1 VVIGREDL
9 ATAKLQNTVKVR
21 FSLSDRIYYG
31 IVYALILFLL
41 ILVLYPM
48 IFILSSSFSSGAA
61 VSTGRVILWPVDVGI
76 GGYKKVFETST
87 VWIGYRNT
95 IFYTV
100 AGTAINIFMTMLVA
114 YPLARKDLVGRKL
127 IMFLFTFTMI
137 FNGGMIPTYLLMSNL
152 RLINTRSAML
162 LPGAINVMNMIITRT
177 FIQSTIPDTLLDA
190 AQIDGCD
197 DFRYLTAVVLPL
209 SKTIIA
215 VIGLYYAVYHWN
227 AYFNAFLYL
236 TDPDLYP
243 LQLYLREIL
252 LMNTMNTSQITD
264 PELEE
269 AMRGMADLIKY
280 ALIVVSTA
288 PILCVYPFIQKYLI
302 RGVMIG
308 AIKG

>member
-1 VVIGREDL
+1 
-9 ATAKLQNTVKVR
+9 
-21 FSLSDRIYYG
+21 
-31 IVYALILFLL
+31 
-41 ILVLYPM
+41 
-48 IFILSSSFSSGAA
+48 
-61 VSTGRVILWPVDVGI
+61 
-76 GGYKKVFETST
+76 
-87 VWIGYRNT
+87 
-95 IFYTV
+95 
-100 AGTAINIFMTMLVA
+100 
-114 YPLARKDLVGRKL
+114 
-127 IMFLFTFTMI
+127 MFLFTFTMI

-152 RLINTRSAML
+152 RLINTRGAML

-177 FIQSTIPDTLLDA
+177 FIQNTIPDTLLDA
-190 AQIDGCD
+190 AQIDGCN
-197 DFRYLTAVVLPL
+197 DFRYLTAIVLPL

-236 TDPDLYP
+236 TDPKLYP

-288 PILCVYPFIQKYLI
+288 PILCIYPFIQKYLI

>member
-1 VVIGREDL
+1 
-9 ATAKLQNTVKVR
+9 
-21 FSLSDRIYYG
+21 
-31 IVYALILFLL
+31 
-41 ILVLYPM
+41 
-48 IFILSSSFSSGAA
+48 
-61 VSTGRVILWPVDVGI
+61 
-76 GGYKKVFETST
+76 VFETPT

-100 AGTAINIFMTMLVA
+100 AGTAINIFMTMLAA
-114 YPLARKDLVGRKL
+114 YPLARKDLAGRKL

-152 RLINTRSAML
+152 RLINTRGAML

-288 PILCVYPFIQKYLI
+288 PILCIYPFIQKYLI